1 MKNFIIQSSKIETK
15 ELLKIYSIPANS
27 YEEALSILNKKN
39 SKDYLVE
46 KKKFKTEEPEFI
58 TMLNIEAWNE
68 QNKL

>member
-1 MKNFIIQSSKIETK
+1 MKNFTIQSSKIETK

-46 KKKFKTEEPEFI
+46 KKNFKTEETEVVSL
-58 TMLNIEAWNE
+58 LNIEE
-68 QNKL
+68 

>member
-46 KKKFKTEEPEFI
+46 KKNFKTEEPEVVSL
-58 TMLNIEAWNE
+58 LNIEE
-68 QNKL
+68 

>member
-46 KKKFKTEEPEFI
+46 KKKFKTEEPEFVSI
-58 TMLNIEAWNE
+58 LNVEAWNE

>member
-27 YEEALSILNKKN
+27 YEEALDILNKKN

-46 KKKFKTEEPEFI
+46 KKNFKTEEPEFI

>member
-46 KKKFKTEEPEFI
+46 KKNFKTEEPEFI

-68 QNKL
+68 HNKL

>member
-39 SKDYLVE
+39 SNDYLVE

-58 TMLNIEAWNE
+58 TMLNVEAWNE

>member
-27 YEEALSILNKKN
+27 YEEALAILNKKTSN
-39 SKDYLVE
+39 DYLVE
-46 KKKFKTEEPEFI
+46 KKKFKTEEPEVVPL
-58 TMLNIEAWNE
+58 LNIEAWNE

>member
-46 KKKFKTEEPEFI
+46 KKNFKTEEPEFI
-58 TMLNIEAWNE
+58 TMLNIEELNE
-68 QNKL
+68 HNKL

>member
-39 SKDYLVE
+39 SNDYLVE
-46 KKKFKTEEPEFI
+46 KKNFKTEEPELI

>member
-27 YEEALSILNKKN
+27 YEEALAILNKKN

-46 KKKFKTEEPEFI
+46 KKNFKTEEPEVVSL
-58 TMLNIEAWNE
+58 LNAEA
-68 QNKL
+68 

>member
-46 KKKFKTEEPEFI
+46 KKNFKTEEPEVVSL
-58 TMLNIEAWNE
+58 LNAEAWNE

>member
-46 KKKFKTEEPEFI
+46 KKNFKTEEPEVVSL
-58 TMLNIEAWNE
+58 LNAEA
-68 QNKL
+68 

>member
-1 MKNFIIQSSKIETK
+1 MKNFTIQSSKIETK

-46 KKKFKTEEPEFI
+46 KKNFKTEEPELITI
-58 TMLNIEAWNE
+58 TMLNIEA
-68 QNKL
+68 

>member
-15 ELLKIYSIPANS
+15 ELLKIYSITANS
-27 YEEALSILNKKN
+27 YEEALAILNKKN

-46 KKKFKTEEPEFI
+46 KKNFKTEEPEFI
-58 TMLNIEAWNE
+58 TMLNVEAWNE

>member
-39 SKDYLVE
+39 LNDYLVE

>member
-39 SKDYLVE
+39 SRDYLVE
-46 KKKFKTEEPEFI
+46 KKRFKTEEPEFI
-58 TMLNIEAWNE
+58 TMLNIEA
-68 QNKL
+68 

>member
-39 SKDYLVE
+39 LNDYLVE
-46 KKKFKTEEPEFI
+46 KKNFKTEEPEVVSL
-58 TMLNIEAWNE
+58 LNVEAWNE

>member
-58 TMLNIEAWNE
+58 TLLNAEA
-68 QNKL
+68 

>member
-46 KKKFKTEEPEFI
+46 KKNFKTEEPEFI
-58 TMLNIEAWNE
+58 AMLNIEA
-68 QNKL
+68 

>member
-1 MKNFIIQSSKIETK
+1 MKNFIIQSSKIEKK

-46 KKKFKTEEPEFI
+46 KKKFKTEEPEVI
-58 TMLNIEAWNE
+58 IMLNIEA
-68 QNKL
+68 

>member
-1 MKNFIIQSSKIETK
+1 MKNFTIQSSKIETK

-46 KKKFKTEEPEFI
+46 KKNFKTEEPEVVSL
-58 TMLNIEAWNE
+58 LNIEA
-68 QNKL
+68 

>member
-46 KKKFKTEEPEFI
+46 KKNFKTEEPEI
-58 TMLNIEAWNE
+58 IAMLNIEAWNE

>member
-39 SKDYLVE
+39 SNDYLVE
-46 KKKFKTEEPEFI
+46 KKNFKTEEPEFI
-58 TMLNIEAWNE
+58 TMLNVEAWNE

>member
-1 MKNFIIQSSKIETK
+1 MKNFIIQSSKIETR
-15 ELLKIYSIPANS
+15 ELLKIYSITANS

-46 KKKFKTEEPEFI
+46 KKNFKTEEPEFI

>member
-27 YEEALSILNKKN
+27 YKEALAILNKKN

-46 KKKFKTEEPEFI
+46 KKNFKTEEPEFI

>member
-27 YEEALSILNKKN
+27 YEEALAILNKKN

-58 TMLNIEAWNE
+58 SIFNTEEQNE

>member
-27 YEEALSILNKKN
+27 YEEALAIINKKN
-39 SKDYLVE
+39 SNDYLVE

-58 TMLNIEAWNE
+58 TMLNIEA
-68 QNKL
+68 

>member
-46 KKKFKTEEPEFI
+46 KKNFKTEEQEFI
-58 TMLNIEAWNE
+58 TLLNAEA
-68 QNKL
+68 

>member
-46 KKKFKTEEPEFI
+46 KKNFKTEEPEVVSL
-58 TMLNIEAWNE
+58 LNIEA
-68 QNKL
+68 

>member
-46 KKKFKTEEPEFI
+46 KKNFKTEEPELI
-58 TMLNIEAWNE
+58 TLLNTEA
-68 QNKL
+68 

>member
-1 MKNFIIQSSKIETK
+1 MKKFIIQSSKIETK

-46 KKKFKTEEPEFI
+46 KKNFKTEEPELI

>member
-27 YEEALSILNKKN
+27 YEEALAILNKKTSN
-39 SKDYLVE
+39 DYLVE
-46 KKKFKTEEPEFI
+46 KKKFKTEEPEI
-58 TMLNIEAWNE
+58 VSLLNIEAWNE